1 MSPAT
6 ASTPTAARWR
16 WWHWLVLVLGT
27 AAVAA
32 GLWQLLEPRRGLHI
46 ATTSVDSVPI
56 TIFAP
61 AKPDGQP
68 EPTVV
73 IGHGFA
79 GSRQLMQPF
88 ALTLAAS
95 GYRAITFDFP
105 GHGDHPAPL
114 KGEIGTDRRVDLLL
128 ESLSKVV
135 DHARTLS
142 QGERPLALLGHSM
155 AGDIAVRYTDGAT
168 DIAALVAVSPYLS
181 RDMGADGP
189 PNVLFV
195 YGGLEPGII
204 LEQGREA
211 VAAVAGVQPSAI
223 EPGRTYGSF
232 ADGGAR
238 QLVIADGVEH
248 IGVLYSPVSLT
259 AARDW
264 LNQAFGRDD
273 DDRSQAPPATIGGG
287 LGLYYLGV
295 MLLAWPLARLLPRVA
310 EPHRGAGLGWRR
322 LLRVAA
328 LPAVLTPLL
337 LWPVPSDF
345 LAIAIGDYI
354 ALHFAVYGLLTWIG
368 LWLADALPRR
378 NIGRYSWQGL
388 GVAVIAVALFE
399 TLALMLPTD
408 WLVASFVPGPER
420 LGILLVLFVGTL
432 TWASADEWLTR
443 GSGTPWAAYAVT
455 KIFFLLS
462 LLLAVILNRNELFF
476 LIIIIPA
483 ILALFIVYGLFS
495 GWIYRRT
502 GTPLIAALTNALA
515 FAAAITV
522 SFPIAD

>member
-135 DHARTLS
+135 DHARTQS

-195 YGGLEPGII
+195 YGALEPGII

-248 IGVLYSPVSLT
+248 IGVLYSPAALS

-264 LNQAFGRDD
+264 LNRAFGRDD
-273 DDRSQAPPATIGGG
+273 DDR
-287 LGLYYLGV
+287 
-295 MLLAWPLARLLPRVA
+295 
-310 EPHRGAGLGWRR
+310 
-322 LLRVAA
+322 
-328 LPAVLTPLL
+328 
-337 LWPVPSDF
+337 
-345 LAIAIGDYI
+345 
-354 ALHFAVYGLLTWIG
+354 
-368 LWLADALPRR
+368 
-378 NIGRYSWQGL
+378 
-388 GVAVIAVALFE
+388 
-399 TLALMLPTD
+399 
-408 WLVASFVPGPER
+408 
-420 LGILLVLFVGTL
+420 
-432 TWASADEWLTR
+432 
-443 GSGTPWAAYAVT
+443 
-455 KIFFLLS
+455 
-462 LLLAVILNRNELFF
+462 
-476 LIIIIPA
+476 
-483 ILALFIVYGLFS
+483 
-495 GWIYRRT
+495 
-502 GTPLIAALTNALA
+502 
-515 FAAAITV
+515 
-522 SFPIAD
+522 